1 MDKKKSGGVIAQIDA
16 SKSDLDKAI
25 AKRKKALEAA
35 QSDCNAAQRVF
46 EKRVKDAEAEVEKA
60 KAIYDG
66 LIRELGSIKLYG
78 NRIVVSGSSVIQL
91 DESVET
97 DISVAGAASGF
108 KAGELFFSIVSN
120 EGNSVVQLKAE
131 QEREARQLAADI
143 KTAIKTLSSREERSE
158 QAREG
163 AEEALAKVRLD
174 TTELEEKRERYLEIE
189 KDTSAVDS
197 AKKRYDDLMASIN
210 PADIQ
215 KEKAEMQKRAVR
227 AVAKPV
233 SIVLGVCFLL
243 IGFNELMFTKNG
255 ALMGTIFLLIC
266 DCLFVYAAIEIRND
280 HLAKTE

>member
-1 MDKKKSGGVIAQIDA
+1 MD
-16 SKSDLDKAI
+16 
-25 AKRKKALEAA
+25 R
-35 QSDCNAAQRVF
+35 
-46 EKRVKDAEAEVEKA
+46 A

-66 LIRELGSIKLYG
+66 LIRELGTIRLYG

-97 DISVAGAASGF
+97 DISASSAASGL
-108 KAGELFFSIVSN
+108 KPSELFFSIVSN
-120 EGNSVVQLKAE
+120 EGNSVVQLKAG

-143 KTAIKTLSSREERSE
+143 KTAIKTLNSRREQSE
-158 QAREG
+158 QARES

-174 TTELEEKRERYLEIE
+174 TTELEKKRDRYLEIE
-189 KDTSAVDS
+189 KDTSEVDS